1 LTTGTAF
8 SGVKQVVTIQA
19 NPPMDL
25 KPGAKLGHFE
35 ILSLLGEG
43 GQSLAFL
50 LSCVY
55 ADWYIR
61 VRFDWDKEKNRI
73 SRAQT
78 RHRFRF
84 ASLAF
89 SFCSHNSGS

>member
-1 LTTGTAF
+1 
-8 SGVKQVVTIQA
+8 
-19 NPPMDL
+19 MDL

-55 ADWYIR
+55 TDWYIHG
-61 VRFDWDKEKNRI
+61 RFDWDKEKNRI
-73 SRAQT
+73 NRAK
-78 RHRFRF
+78 HGIDFDF